1 MKRLLLLALF
11 GFLMSSCG
19 ARLTKMTDKQKSE
32 RLATERG
39 RVSELTQ
46 PVAKTQSYIM
56 ISQILLDFAG
66 GAARDGD
73 ITGMSSLLDQYV
85 ITIRA
90 ARDTMLNSD
99 RDPLRRPAGYKELEL
114 ALRDQIRRLQDM
126 GVSLS
131 SRERAAVTTAL
142 EVANAVHEQIF
153 RRLFP
158 QTSGQI
164 FS

>member
-11 GFLMSSCG
+11 GPLLMSSCG
-19 ARLTKMTDKQKSE
+19 TRLSKMTDKQKSE

-39 RVSELTQ
+39 RVSEINQ
-46 PVAKTQSYIM
+46 PVAKTQSYIA

-85 ITIRA
+85 TTIRA

-99 RDPLRRPAGYKELEL
+99 RDPLRR
-114 ALRDQIRRLQDM
+114 
-126 GVSLS
+126 
-131 SRERAAVTTAL
+131 
-142 EVANAVHEQIF
+142 
-153 RRLFP
+153 
-158 QTSGQI
+158 
-164 FS
+164 